1 MHHETLHAKINLFL
15 FLKFMN
21 IQNALQKVIE
31 NQSLTGDEMTDVMHQ
46 IMTGQ
51 ATDAQIGGFLIAMRM
66 KGETVDEIIAAAT
79 VMRSLATPVDLQKDN
94 LVEIVG
100 TGGDGSSTFN
110 VSTASCLVVAAAG
123 GRVAKH
129 GNRSISSKSG
139 AADLL
144 EAAGVNLQITADQ
157 VKECVEEI
165 GVGFM
170 FAPNHHS
177 AMKHAIGP
185 RKEMGVRTL
194 FNLLGPLTN
203 PAGTPN
209 QVLGVFSKD
218 WVRPLADVLK
228 QLGSHHVMVVHAED
242 GMDEI
247 SISSPTFVAELN
259 NGKITEYTVKPEDY
273 GLQQHAV
280 SSIRVHNAEES
291 LEMVNSVLSNDD
303 NPARDIVALNAGA
316 AIYVAGL
323 AGSHQAGIERAL
335 EVIASGEA
343 KQKLLDLINKTNSF

>member
-1 MHHETLHAKINLFL
+1 
-15 FLKFMN
+15 MN
-21 IQNALQKVIE
+21 IQTALPKVIE
-31 NQSLTGDEMTDVMHQ
+31 KQDLTQQEMMDVMHQ

-66 KGETVDEIIAAAT
+66 KGETVDEIIAAAS
-79 VMRSLATPVDLQKDN
+79 VMRSLATPVSLQKNN

-110 VSTASCLVVAAAG
+110 VSTGSCLVVAAAG

-129 GNRSISSKSG
+129 GNRSVSSKSG

-144 EAAGVNLQITADQ
+144 EAAGVNLEITADQ
-157 VKECVEEI
+157 VKECVEQI

-228 QLGSHHVMVVHAED
+228 ELGSQHVMVVHAED

-259 NGKITEYTVKPEDY
+259 NGKISEYSIKPEDF
-273 GLQQHAV
+273 GLQQHAL
-280 SSIRVHNAEES
+280 SSIRVHNPEES
-291 LEMVNSVLSNDD
+291 LEMINSVLNNDA

-323 AGSHQAGIERAL
+323 AASHQAGIERAL
-335 EVIASGEA
+335 DVIASGKA
-343 KQKLLDLINKTNSF
+343 KQKLLDLINISNSF